1 MGARG
6 AKFLRTQ
13 NGGFRPGQIEEG
25 GVLTAPSGAL
35 PLVIEV
41 AGIAQVPHVAHH
53 SHSVYHNEV
62 LCHNEVLTTASRRSR
77 VRSTFPAAPA
87 CPAKSG

>member
-1 MGARG
+1 MVGLYGRAGRV
-6 AKFLRTQ
+6 RTQ

-25 GVLTAPSGAL
+25 GVLTAPGGAL

-53 SHSVYHNEV
+53 SHSIHHTEV
-62 LCHNEVLTTASRRSR
+62 LQLYATMRC
-77 VRSTFPAAPA
+77 
-87 CPAKSG
+87 